1 MADGIEVLQDVLVRG
16 VVTHG
21 PTVVIDVYG
30 SPANVCGTVRIEL
43 PELARRRAAVAQ
55 LHRWCRRDTPLTLIV
70 HDAAVVLQDDH
81 AAFGP
86 QLAPSLP

>member
-1 MADGIEVLQDVLVRG
+1 MADGIELLQDVLVRG
-16 VVTHG
+16 AVAHG
-21 PTVVIDVYG
+21 ATVVIDVYG

-43 PELARRRAAVAQ
+43 PDPARRRTAVAQ
-55 LHRWCRRDTPLTLIV
+55 LRQWSRRDTPLTLIV

-86 QLAPSLP
+86 QLTPSLP

>member
-1 MADGIEVLQDVLVRG
+1 MADEIDVLQDVLVLS
-16 VVTHG
+16 VVVDGTS
-21 PTVVIDVYG
+21 VVVDVYG

-43 PELARRRAAVAQ
+43 PDAGRRWAAVSQ
-55 LHRWCRRDTPLTLIV
+55 LTRWRRRDTPLTLIV
-70 HDAAVVLQDDH
+70 RDSAIVLQDDR

>member
-1 MADGIEVLQDVLVRG
+1 MADGIEVLQDVLVLN
-16 VVTHG
+16 VVVDAA
-21 PTVVIDVYG
+21 TVVVDVYG

-43 PELARRRAAVAQ
+43 PDPARRWAAVGQLARWQ
-55 LHRWCRRDTPLTLIV
+55 RRDTPLTLIV
-70 HDAAVVLQDDH
+70 RDSAIVLQDDH